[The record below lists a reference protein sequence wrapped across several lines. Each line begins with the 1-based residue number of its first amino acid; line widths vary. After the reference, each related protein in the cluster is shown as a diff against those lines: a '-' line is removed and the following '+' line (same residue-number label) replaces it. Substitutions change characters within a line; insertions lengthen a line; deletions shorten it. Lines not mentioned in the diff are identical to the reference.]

1 MIGCNFCKQQF
12 QISFSPSNASDGT
25 WPCTWV
31 RAPANMYKNGA
42 DFMGGG
48 EDWYPIFRE
57 HRGQWKRYCISCP
70 LGLQNFEHSS
80 CRVKES
86 GTYLSS
92 MIGSSATAFNL
103 NTLALVSPE
112 SCERIMMAL
121 SVFRL
126 GRAPRVLSITSCAFH
141 QHVELSKVLKR
152 TINSPQIQ
160 SIKGMSS
167 KTMRNITILTIH
179 TQRGSWAR
187 SRPC

>member
-1 MIGCNFCKQQF
+1 
-12 QISFSPSNASDGT
+12 
-25 WPCTWV
+25 
-31 RAPANMYKNGA
+31 
-42 DFMGGG
+42 MGGG

-70 LGLQNFEHSS
+70 LSLQNFEYSS
-80 CRVKES
+80 CRVKEP

-92 MIGSSATAFNL
+92 KIGSSATAFNL

-112 SCERIMMAL
+112 SCDRMIMAL

-141 QHVELSKVLKR
+141 QHVGLSKVSKR

-160 SIKGMSS
+160 SIKGWVQRPSVALPYSQYTRSAAAELAVGRANIHVVEGSLDSS
-167 KTMRNITILTIH
+167 AATYRQLKTKLLISKRLLAFWSKEVN
-179 TQRGSWAR
+179 
-187 SRPC
+187 